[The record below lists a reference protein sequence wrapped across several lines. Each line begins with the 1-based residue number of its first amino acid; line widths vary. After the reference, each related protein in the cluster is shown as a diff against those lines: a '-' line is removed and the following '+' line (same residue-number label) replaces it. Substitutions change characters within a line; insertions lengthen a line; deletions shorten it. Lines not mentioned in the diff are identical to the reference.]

1 MRVMCD
7 LELDYGSM
15 SEKLGI
21 KFPDYFGAELAR
33 LEPLAADGLVQM
45 TATGLKV
52 TDAGRLFIRNLAMT
66 FDNTLAPQSE
76 RRHSKTI

>member
-1 MRVMCD
+1 
-7 LELDYGSM
+7 
-15 SEKLGI
+15 
-21 KFPDYFGAELAR
+21 

>member
-1 MRVMCD
+1 
-7 LELDYGSM
+7 
-15 SEKLGI
+15 
-21 KFPDYFGAELAR
+21 
-33 LEPLAADGLVQM
+33 M